1 VKVGFSQR
9 PAEPHEHSDF
19 HGTTG
24 GETSVTEND
33 ALDFVRTSIGSVWAL
48 ELLVLLRREPVRSWP
63 LDLMIHESRS
73 SVVAVSH
80 AIQMLEN
87 AGLVVQT
94 APREYLYRPT
104 TPTLDAIGDLVQK
117 IYSNK
122 PSTVISAIFDLP
134 DDQLRTFAKAFKFKE

>member
-1 VKVGFSQR
+1 M
-9 PAEPHEHSDF
+9 
-19 HGTTG
+19 
-24 GETSVTEND
+24 TEND
-33 ALDFVRTSIGSVWAL
+33 ALEFVRTSIGSVWAL

-94 APREYLYRPT
+94 APREYRYRPT

-122 PSTVISAIFDLP
+122 PSAVISAIFDLP
-134 DDQLRTFAKAFKFKE
+134 NDQLRTFAQAFKLKE